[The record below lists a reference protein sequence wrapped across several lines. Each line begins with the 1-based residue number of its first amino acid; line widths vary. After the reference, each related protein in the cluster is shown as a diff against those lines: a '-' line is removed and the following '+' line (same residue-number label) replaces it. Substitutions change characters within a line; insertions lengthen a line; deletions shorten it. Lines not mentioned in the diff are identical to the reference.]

1 MSLSCPDRLPDP
13 EAFVFPKR
21 PDRLPGSEMVG
32 LPCYPVRLLNSE
44 AAASLSCPDRLPDL
58 EAGPASA
65 LPVYCHSYCLSRRC
79 THFLPNRSAP
89 AAWRGAH
96 RCPAMPGSGVGR
108 HKRRPRFSAPQGKA
122 WVRFPR
128 SMQPDKTDRAPKYLS
143 I

>member
-1 MSLSCPDRLPDP
+1 MFPRSPDRLPC
-13 EAFVFPKR
+13 
-21 PDRLPGSEMVG
+21 SEMVG
-32 LPCYPVRLLNSE
+32 LPCYPLRLLNSKAVVSLSCPDRLPCPE